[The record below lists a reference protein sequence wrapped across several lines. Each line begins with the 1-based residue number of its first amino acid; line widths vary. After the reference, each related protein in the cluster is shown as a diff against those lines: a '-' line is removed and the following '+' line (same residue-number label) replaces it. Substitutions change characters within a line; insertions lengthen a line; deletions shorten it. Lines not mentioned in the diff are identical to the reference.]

1 MTRPNSAFVLRR
13 TSERLSAG
21 AAAIAATFLMVLA
34 VDVRAAEPEGTP
46 RRITV
51 SYQDTAFATK
61 AGTTNVYRK
70 LKLAA
75 HKVCGIAPG
84 IGRLT
89 LAQHIQAQEC
99 VDVALADAV
108 QRINRPMLT
117 SVHESS
123 ARDLG

>member
-21 AAAIAATFLMVLA
+21 AAAIAATFLMVLTIE
-34 VDVRAAEPEGTP
+34 VRAAEPEGNP
-46 RRITV
+46 PRITV
-51 SYQDTAFATK
+51 SYQDTAFATQSG
-61 AGTTNVYRK
+61 AANVYRK

-75 HKVCGIAPG
+75 RKVCGLAPG
-84 IGRLT
+84 AALT
-89 LAQHIQAQEC
+89 LDQRTKAQAC
-99 VDVALADAV
+99 VDSALADAV
-108 QRINRPMLT
+108 QRINRPVLT